1 VKLISRNLCRARIIG
16 RIALYVRAVFAE
28 SLMCFVDGNGYNSG
42 LNYIRRDQKTTIRT
56 IVQDRRIEIPAPDD
70 LADGTEVVIEL
81 TPASEKAEL
90 DDDWDD
96 SPEGIE
102 RWIQAV
108 NSLQPLIF
116 SEDELVAL
124 EADRLARKQWE
135 KDHFFE
141 YSDKLAKLWE

>member
-1 VKLISRNLCRARIIG
+1 
-16 RIALYVRAVFAE
+16 
-28 SLMCFVDGNGYNSG
+28 M
-42 LNYIRRDQKTTIRT
+42 TTIRT

-81 TPASEKAEL
+81 TPASEKTGVDE
-90 DDDWDD
+90 DEWDD

-102 RWIQAV
+102 RWIKAV
-108 NSLQPLIF
+108 NALEPLILT
-116 SEDELVAL
+116 EQEVAAI

>member
-1 VKLISRNLCRARIIG
+1 
-16 RIALYVRAVFAE
+16 
-28 SLMCFVDGNGYNSG
+28 M
-42 LNYIRRDQKTTIRT
+42 TTIRT

-81 TPASEKAEL
+81 TPASETTEV
-90 DDDWDD
+90 DEDEWDD

-102 RWIQAV
+102 AWIKAV
-108 NSLQPLIF
+108 NALEPLIF
-116 SEDELVAL
+116 TEHELAAL

-141 YSDKLAKLWE
+141 HSDKLA